1 MCRLRAVEAPDFKSG
16 ECSPWKNGMTDP
28 TITTLIAQLV
38 GFFSPIIV
46 DALKRDTWK
55 PSQTLLLGAAVS
67 IVIYVGLHGLLGT
80 LTFPV
85 TAEFLTG
92 LVSVFGLQQAGY
104 AVYFKDRNP
113 APVHTTET
121 TIMPSASM
129 VVTNTTTTEPKP

>member
-1 MCRLRAVEAPDFKSG
+1 
-16 ECSPWKNGMTDP
+16 MTDP